1 MKKLLNWRKNSK
13 PVTEGKLI
21 HYTPDRSGCYVYAR
35 IGGGN
40 TVLVLMN
47 GTDEDKTL
55 DMKRFHEVIRNYTD
69 GVDVVT
75 GKDINVTEPVNI
87 PARGVYVL
95 DLHL

>member
-1 MKKLLNWRKNSK
+1 MKTLLNWRKQSK
-13 PVTEGKLI
+13 PITEGRLV

-47 GTDEDKTL
+47 GTDADKTL
-55 DMKRFHEVIRNYTD
+55 DMKRFHEVVQNYTS

-75 GKDINVTEPVNI
+75 EQNINLTQPVSI

-95 DLHL
+95 DLH

>member
-1 MKKLLNWRKNSK
+1 MKTLLNWRKQSK
-13 PVTEGKLI
+13 PVTEGKLV

-35 IGGGN
+35 IAGDN

-47 GTDEDKTL
+47 GTDVNKAL
-55 DMKRFHEVIRNYTD
+55 DMRRFHEVIQNYTG

-75 GKDINVTEPVNI
+75 GKNINLLNSVEI

-95 DLHL
+95 DLH